1 MASLTTQPS
10 QKININLKI
19 QKILIAGNNYLC
31 SGHAEC
37 RKPRIARISPDK
49 GIIISDD
56 PEYQYG
62 SQAQSVYN
70 KCFPTSSDKNDV
82 SCRLCFL

>member
-10 QKININLKI
+10 QKININLKEI

-31 SGHAEC
+31 SGILSV
-37 RKPRIARISPDK
+37 KTRIARISPDK
-49 GIIISDD
+49 GIISDD

-62 SQAQSVYN
+62 SQAISI
-70 KCFPTSSDKNDV
+70 
-82 SCRLCFL
+82 